1 MDTEISGVD
10 TAGDSSKK
18 TAILDAAAQLIADR
32 GYHAVRIAD
41 IARLVGTST
50 GTVHYYFPTKDDV
63 LRMALKHGVSRQFAR
78 HRRELGAIDGAYGRL
93 LRLIELQLPVLG
105 PMREEWMIW
114 MQYWAEACIRP
125 ELRPMHNEI
134 YERWHS
140 AVLHI
145 VQRGQ
150 ARGEFRADID
160 AVAVAVELTA
170 LIDGLAIHV
179 LTGMPNATLGTMR
192 EVLVAHVREK
202 LLDNPKQPPA
212 AAEDTDPSNNTTVA

>member
-1 MDTEISGVD
+1 MDIEISGND

-18 TAILDAAAQLIADR
+18 TAILEAAAQLIADR

-41 IARLVGTST
+41 IARVVGTST

-78 HRRELGAIDGAYGRL
+78 HRRELGAIDGAYPRL
-93 LRLIELQLPVLG
+93 LRLIELQLPVMG

-160 AVAVAVELTA
+160 AVAVAIELTA

-202 LLDNPKQPPA
+202 LLVNPKQPPA
-212 AAEDTDPSNNTTVA
+212 AASDTDVSSNSTVP

>member
-1 MDTEISGVD
+1 MDTETSGAD
-10 TAGDSSKK
+10 TAEDGTRK

-41 IARLVGTST
+41 IASLVGTST

-78 HRRELGAIDGAYGRL
+78 HRRELGTIDGAYPRL
-93 LRLIELQLPVLG
+93 LRLIELQLPTLG

-125 ELRPMHNEI
+125 ELRPIHNEI

-140 AVLHI
+140 SVLHI

-150 ARGEFRADID
+150 TRGEFRKDVD
-160 AVAVAVELTA
+160 AVAVAIELTA

-179 LTGMPNATLGTMR
+179 LTGMPSATLGTMR
-192 EVLVAHVREK
+192 EVLVAHVRER
-202 LLDNPKQPPA
+202 LLDNAKQTPA
-212 AAEDTDPSNNTTVA
+212 AAADTAPSNNSTVA